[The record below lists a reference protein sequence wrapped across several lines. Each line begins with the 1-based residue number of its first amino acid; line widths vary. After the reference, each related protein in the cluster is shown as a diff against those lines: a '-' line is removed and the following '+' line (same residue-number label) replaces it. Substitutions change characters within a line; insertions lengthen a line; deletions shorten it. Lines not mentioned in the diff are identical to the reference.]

1 MSAIPMIRNDEKIL
15 INNYIKDMEWEQVI
29 V

>member
-1 MSAIPMIRNDEKIL
+1 MSVIPMIRNDEKIL

>member
-15 INNYIKDMEWEQVI
+15 INNYIKDMGWEQII